1 MSEMQQ
7 YKKQITRIQIAFR
20 RKQSKRPRMQGLRQ
34 AIYCQDKMT
43 LVRRAEWEISRNR
56 LNPYPLASV
65 SPTELPELISALQ
78 SHFEKVQTDTAFLAL
93 KQSELRSDDHISLS
107 GMMDAREQLSIERS
121 LLAGHVFMIQEMITR
136 KKVKLDMQSYRQLR
150 RIVEYTRTMSIH
162 E

>member
-1 MSEMQQ
+1 
-7 YKKQITRIQIAFR
+7 
-20 RKQSKRPRMQGLRQ
+20 MQGLRQ

-43 LVRRAEWEISRNR
+43 LARRSEWEIGRNR
-56 LNPYPLASV
+56 LSPYPLTSV

-78 SHFEKVQTDTAFLAL
+78 SHFEKVQADNAFLAL

-136 KKVKLDMQSYRQLR
+136 KKVTLDMQSYRQLR
-150 RIVEYTRTMSIH
+150 RIVE
-162 E
+162 